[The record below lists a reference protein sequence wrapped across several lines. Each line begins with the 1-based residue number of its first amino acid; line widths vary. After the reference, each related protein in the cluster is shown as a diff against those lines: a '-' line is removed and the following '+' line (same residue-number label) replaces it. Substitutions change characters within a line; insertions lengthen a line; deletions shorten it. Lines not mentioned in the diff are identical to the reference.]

1 MKTSTQV
8 LLSLMAIGASAY
20 PEGTPTAEYSPV
32 VTGDGCPA
40 KYDPNCPYFCN
51 SRGQGSNCSPNF
63 ITGPGTP
70 GCFVCPG
77 IPSECPSKPNDSCA
91 YICTGSA
98 DINLGPGSPN
108 VFCAPSDASLGPFGD
123 STTKAITCV
132 LCSDDDDG
140 TPTDPPPSE
149 DTETPTV
156 SPPSEDTET
165 PTAPPPPEDTTT
177 PPPPSEETTTT
188 STPPPSYNT
197 TTPTIPSPPPP
208 PPAYNTTT
216 PTIPPPS
223 GNTTVV
229 QPPEYTGAAS
239 RVSIGG
245 AAILGL
251 ATIILF
257 NF

>member
-108 VFCAPSDASLGPFGD
+108 VFCAPSDASLEPLGD

-132 LCSDDDDG
+132 ICSDDDDG

-156 SPPSEDTET
+156 
-165 PTAPPPPEDTTT
+165 PPPPEDTTT
-177 PPPPSEETTTT
+177 PPPEDTTTPPPPEETTTT

-216 PTIPPPS
+216 PTLPPPS

-251 ATIILF
+251 AAIVLF